1 MKPWSPDSWRSKPI
15 VQVPEYPDQAALA
28 AVSASLSR
36 FPPLVFAGEI
46 ATLQSALTG
55 VGSGERFLLQGG
67 DCAESFVDFQAG
79 SIRNT
84 FRVLLQMAIVLTFSS
99 RRPVVKVGRI
109 AGQFAKPRSAATETR
124 SGVTLPSYR
133 GDIINGLDFDATSRM
148 PDPQRMIRAYHQSTS
163 TLNLLRAF
171 AGGGFADLQKVHR
184 WNLGFVSQSEQHER
198 YEHMARQIDQALAF
212 MRACGVT
219 PENTAN
225 LRETTLYT
233 SHEALL
239 LPYEEA
245 LTRQEGQ
252 DRQWYDCSAHMLW
265 LGDRTRQPDHA
276 HVEFLRGI
284 RNPLG
289 IKVGPGAKHD
299 EIRMLL
305 DTLNPANEPG
315 RITLI
320 TRFGAGQIAERLPAL
335 IRRVQASGHRVI
347 WSSDPMHGNTV
358 NSESGYKTRNF
369 DHVLAELRDFFLIHK
384 AEGSIAGGV
393 HLEMTGEDV
402 TECVGGAYQVTDA
415 GLAMRYQSRCDPRL
429 NADQA
434 LELAF
439 LIAETLND
447 MPLVSSAESTG

>member
-28 AVSASLSR
+28 EVSSRLSR
-36 FPPLVFAGEI
+36 FPPLVFGGEI
-46 ATLQSALTG
+46 AALQSALTG

-109 AGQFAKPRSAATETR
+109 AGQFAKPRSADTETR
-124 SGVTLPSYR
+124 AGVTLPSYR
-133 GDIINGLDFDATSRM
+133 GDIINGLDFEATSRI
-148 PDPQRMIRAYHQSTS
+148 PDPQRMLQAYHQSTS

-184 WNLGFVSQSEQHER
+184 WNLGFVSQSAQHER
-198 YEHMARQIDQALAF
+198 YEHMARQIDQALSF

-219 PENTAN
+219 PENTAS

-245 LTRQEGQ
+245 LTRREGPEQ
-252 DRQWYDCSAHMLW
+252 QWYDCSAHMLW
-265 LGDRTRQPDHA
+265 LGDRTRQPDYA

-289 IKVGPGAKHD
+289 IKVGPGAD
-299 EIRMLL
+299 PDRIRDLL
-305 DTLNPANEPG
+305 DILNPANEPG

-320 TRFGAGQIAERLPAL
+320 TRFGARQIAEHLPGL
-335 IRRVQASGHRVI
+335 IRTIAASGHAVI

-369 DHVLAELRDFFLIHK
+369 GHILAELRDFFLIHR
-384 AEGSIAGGV
+384 AESSIAGGV
-393 HLEMTGEDV
+393 HLEMTGEPV
-402 TECVGGAYQVTDA
+402 TECVGGAYEVTDT
-415 GLAMRYQSRCDPRL
+415 GLALRYQSQCDPRL

-439 LIAETLND
+439 LIAETLNG
-447 MPLVSSAESTG
+447 MPAQD